1 VTSLRRR
8 LFLALSGAALVGAFA
23 TGLFAVLVD
32 PAAIGFAARVLS
44 VAPKAVLLALGMVP
58 PLLLAAHSLGK
69 TLARPVEDVSDA
81 ALRIAQGDA
90 PSPRGFHGVEARR
103 IGLALASLRRE
114 VERQPRAAASLRD
127 ACHDLKNPLAAL
139 RASLE
144 ILEEGGLS
152 TEEAT
157 RFLASASRATRELER
172 QLDAR
177 FTLARFESA
186 ALRPASSVSVQRL
199 VEEAIREARPFADA
213 QGVRL
218 ETALKGPSARGQ
230 SLLCDPTAV
239 GRALTNL
246 VHNACAATPRGA
258 VSIVCDDRA
267 PDSVVVDVLNEPAAV
282 PRESRDR
289 LFARGASPRGT
300 GLGLAIARAAVEAH
314 GGKLTFVEWGPPRV
328 RVRVE
333 LPRR

>member
-1 VTSLRRR
+1 VTSLRLR
-8 LFLALSGAALVGAFA
+8 LFLALSGAALAGAFA

-32 PAAIGFAARVLS
+32 PAAIGFAARALS
-44 VAPKAVLLALGMVP
+44 VAPKGALLALSMVP
-58 PLLLAAHSLGK
+58 PLLLAARALGK
-69 TLARPVEDVSDA
+69 TLARPVEEVSDA
-81 ALRIAQGDA
+81 ALRVAQGDPLEA
-90 PSPRGFHGVEARR
+90 RRFHGVEARR

-114 VERQPRAAASLRD
+114 VERQPRAAAGLRD

-152 TEEAT
+152 TEEAA
-157 RFLASASRATRELER
+157 RFLAHASRATREIER

-186 ALRPASSVSVQRL
+186 SLRPATSVPMRGIIEDA
-199 VEEAIREARPFADA
+199 VEEARPFADA
-213 QGVRL
+213 HGIRL
-218 ETALKGPSARGQ
+218 ETALEGRRESRHR
-230 SLLCDPTAV
+230 LLCDRSALT
-239 GRALTNL
+239 RALSNL
-246 VHNACAATPRGA
+246 VHNACTATPHGSVR
-258 VSIVCDDRA
+258 VVCDDRA
-267 PDSVVVDVLNEPAAV
+267 PDSVVVDILNEPAAV
-282 PRESRDR
+282 PKESRDR
-289 LFARGASPRGT
+289 LFARGVSSRGT

-328 RVRVE
+328 RVRLE